1 MCKNSSPT
9 RLTSERMWLPSP
21 EYECLLFNSSEFF
34 SLQTPF
40 KSSFWQET
48 RLKCYGLSGLGD
60 LEERI
65 GGSSGIPPAQQRL
78 RPQHKIQQNVS
89 ILTIK
94 TEKVTQTKTFT
105 NRSLNS
111 RDPAE
116 HHELKVQ
123 LPQKCYFW
131 NKTIYFFLIRHL
143 TLKAQLTQFLLVF
156 LFGL

>member
-21 EYECLLFNSSEFF
+21 EYECLLFNSSEF
-34 SLQTPF
+34 SVYKPI
-40 KSSFWQET
+40 FWQET

-60 LEERI
+60 LEEHI
-65 GGSSGIPPAQQRL
+65 GGSSGIPSAHQRL
-78 RPQHKIQQNVS
+78 QPQHKIQQNVS

-111 RDPAE
+111 RDPKNITNWT
-116 HHELKVQ
+116 LKVQ